1 MTISRPESGVQTGF
15 RHEMNRKERDY
26 SRVRMDQESIR
37 LNKYISARGV
47 CSRREA
53 DRLIENGSV
62 TILRNGQD
70 MPVTAM
76 VGERVCP
83 GDRVFV
89 NGKEVAAE
97 KQEKLYYM
105 LNKPKGIICTGD
117 RHISNNII
125 DYAGLSQYIS
135 YAGRLDRDSTG
146 LVLLTNDGELND
158 MIMRASN
165 YHEKEYI
172 VKVDKVLTPEFII
185 AMQNGM
191 EIVLDDDRHL
201 THEIGKK
208 GRRKGTVVRTRP
220 CRVRRL
226 NKKEFSIILT
236 QGFNRQIR
244 RMCLAKGYSVL
255 EIKRVRIM
263 NLLLGDLK
271 EGAMRPL
278 TDEEITELKRLAV
291 KPGTDRRVITNKGR

>member
-1 MTISRPESGVQTGF
+1 
-15 RHEMNRKERDY
+15 
-26 SRVRMDQESIR
+26 MDQESIR
-37 LNKYISARGV
+37 LNKYISAAGV

-62 TILRNGQD
+62 TIQRSSEDRAVPAQ
-70 MPVTAM
+70 

-89 NGKEVAAE
+89 NGKEITAE

-201 THEIGKK
+201 TNEIGKK

-244 RMCLAKGYSVL
+244 RMCLSKGYSVL

-278 TDEEITELKRLAV
+278 TDEEITELRRLAV
-291 KPGTDRRVITNKGR
+291 KPGTDRRAVTNKGR

>member
-1 MTISRPESGVQTGF
+1 
-15 RHEMNRKERDY
+15 
-26 SRVRMDQESIR
+26 MDQESIR
-37 LNKYISARGV
+37 LNKYISAAGV

-62 TILRNGQD
+62 TILRSGEDREVPAQ
-70 MPVTAM
+70 

-201 THEIGKK
+201 TNEIGKK

-244 RMCLAKGYSVL
+244 RMCLSKGYSVL

-271 EGAMRPL
+271 EGAMMPL
-278 TDEEITELKRLAV
+278 TDEEITEMRRLAV
-291 KPGTDRRVITNKGR
+291 KPGTDRRVINNKGR

>member
-1 MTISRPESGVQTGF
+1 
-15 RHEMNRKERDY
+15 
-26 SRVRMDQESIR
+26 MDQESIR
-37 LNKYISARGV
+37 LNKYISAAGV

-62 TILRNGQD
+62 TILRSGED
-70 MPVTAM
+70 LEVPAM
-76 VGERVCP
+76 IGERVCP

-97 KQEKLYYM
+97 KQERLYYM

-125 DYAGLSQYIS
+125 DYTGLSQYIS

-201 THEIGKK
+201 TNEIGKK

-244 RMCLAKGYSVL
+244 RMCLSKGYSVL

-278 TDEEITELKRLAV
+278 TKEEIAELKRLAV
-291 KPGTDRRVITNKGR
+291 RPGADRQRVINKGR

>member
-1 MTISRPESGVQTGF
+1 
-15 RHEMNRKERDY
+15 
-26 SRVRMDQESIR
+26 MDQDSIR
-37 LNKYISARGV
+37 LNKYISAAGV

-53 DRLIENGSV
+53 DRLIENGQVMIHRSGEDNAAAA
-62 TILRNGQD
+62 R
-70 MPVTAM
+70 M
-76 VGERVCP
+76 GERVCP

-89 NGKEVAAE
+89 NGKEVAAKE
-97 KQEKLYYM
+97 QKKLYYM
-105 LNKPKGIICTGD
+105 LNKPRGIICTGD
-117 RHISNNII
+117 RRISGNII
-125 DYAGLSQYIS
+125 DYAGLTQYIS

-201 THEIGKK
+201 TNEIGRK
-208 GRRKGTVVRTRP
+208 GKRKGTVVRTRP

-226 NKKEFSIILT
+226 GKKEFSIILT

-244 RMCLAKGYSVL
+244 RMCLKKGYSVL
-255 EIKRVRIM
+255 EIKRIRIM

-278 TDEEITELKRLAV
+278 TDEEIAELRKMAV
-291 KPGTDRRVITNKGR
+291 KPGTDRRPVTYRGR

>member
-1 MTISRPESGVQTGF
+1 
-15 RHEMNRKERDY
+15 
-26 SRVRMDQESIR
+26 MDQESIR
-37 LNKYISARGV
+37 LNKYISAAGV

-62 TILRNGQD
+62 TILRSGEDREVPAQ
-70 MPVTAM
+70 

-201 THEIGKK
+201 TNEIGKK

-278 TDEEITELKRLAV
+278 TDEEITEMRRLAA
-291 KPGTDRRVITNKGR
+291 KPGTDRRVINNKGR

>member
-1 MTISRPESGVQTGF
+1 
-15 RHEMNRKERDY
+15 
-26 SRVRMDQESIR
+26 MDQESIR
-37 LNKYISARGV
+37 LNKYISAAGV

-62 TILRNGQD
+62 TILRSGEDREVPAQ
-70 MPVTAM
+70 

-201 THEIGKK
+201 TNEIGKK

-278 TDEEITELKRLAV
+278 KDEEITELRRLAV
-291 KPGTDRRVITNKGR
+291 KPGTDRRVINNKGR

>member
-1 MTISRPESGVQTGF
+1 
-15 RHEMNRKERDY
+15 
-26 SRVRMDQESIR
+26 MDQESIR
-37 LNKYISARGV
+37 LNKYISAAGV

-62 TILRNGQD
+62 TILRSGEDREVPAQ
-70 MPVTAM
+70 

-201 THEIGKK
+201 TNEIGKK

-244 RMCLAKGYSVL
+244 RMCLSKGYSVL

-278 TDEEITELKRLAV
+278 TDEEIAEIRRLAV
-291 KPGTDRRVITNKGR
+291 KPGTDRRAVSYKGR

>member
-1 MTISRPESGVQTGF
+1 
-15 RHEMNRKERDY
+15 
-26 SRVRMDQESIR
+26 MDQESIR
-37 LNKYISARGV
+37 LNKYISAAGV

-62 TILRNGQD
+62 TIHRSGEDLEV
-70 MPVTAM
+70 PAM
-76 VGERVCP
+76 IGERVCP

-89 NGKEVAAE
+89 NGKEVEAE

-105 LNKPKGIICTGD
+105 LNNPKGIICTGD

-201 THEIGKK
+201 TNEIGKK

-244 RMCLAKGYSVL
+244 RMCLSKGYSVL

-278 TDEEITELKRLAV
+278 TKEEIAELKRLAV
-291 KPGTDRRVITNKGR
+291 RPGADRQRVIIKGR

>member
-1 MTISRPESGVQTGF
+1 
-15 RHEMNRKERDY
+15 
-26 SRVRMDQESIR
+26 MDQESIR
-37 LNKYISARGV
+37 LNKYISAAGV

-62 TILRNGQD
+62 TILRSGEDREVPAQ
-70 MPVTAM
+70 

-201 THEIGKK
+201 TNEIGKK

-244 RMCLAKGYSVL
+244 RMCLSKGYSVL

-278 TDEEITELKRLAV
+278 TDEEITEMRRLAV
-291 KPGTDRRVITNKGR
+291 KPGTDRRGINNKGR

>member
-1 MTISRPESGVQTGF
+1 
-15 RHEMNRKERDY
+15 
-26 SRVRMDQESIR
+26 MDQESIR
-37 LNKYISARGV
+37 LNKYISAAGV

-62 TILRNGQD
+62 TIQRSSEDRTVPAQ
-70 MPVTAM
+70 

-89 NGKEVAAE
+89 NGKEITAE

-201 THEIGKK
+201 TNEIGKK

-244 RMCLAKGYSVL
+244 RMCLSKGYSVL

-278 TDEEITELKRLAV
+278 TDEEITELRRLAV
-291 KPGTDRRVITNKGR
+291 KPGTDRRAVTNKGR

>member
-1 MTISRPESGVQTGF
+1 
-15 RHEMNRKERDY
+15 
-26 SRVRMDQESIR
+26 MDQESIR
-37 LNKYISARGV
+37 LNKYISAAGV

-62 TILRNGQD
+62 TILRSGEDREVPAQ
-70 MPVTAM
+70 

-201 THEIGKK
+201 TNEIGKK

-244 RMCLAKGYSVL
+244 RMCLSKGYSVL

-278 TDEEITELKRLAV
+278 ADEEITELRRLAV
-291 KPGTDRRVITNKGR
+291 KPGTDRRAITYKGR

>member
-1 MTISRPESGVQTGF
+1 
-15 RHEMNRKERDY
+15 
-26 SRVRMDQESIR
+26 MDQESIR
-37 LNKYISARGV
+37 LNKYISAAGV

-62 TILRNGQD
+62 TILRSGEDREVPAQ
-70 MPVTAM
+70 

-201 THEIGKK
+201 TNEIGKK

-271 EGAMRPL
+271 EGAMRSL
-278 TDEEITELKRLAV
+278 TDEEITELRRLAV
-291 KPGTDRRVITNKGR
+291 KPGTDRRVINNKGR

>member
-1 MTISRPESGVQTGF
+1 MTVSRLKPGVQTGL

-26 SRVRMDQESIR
+26 SRVRMNQESIR
-37 LNKYISARGV
+37 LNKYISAAGV

-62 TILRNGQD
+62 TILRSGEDRAVPAQ
-70 MPVTAM
+70 

-201 THEIGKK
+201 TNEIGKK

-244 RMCLAKGYSVL
+244 RMCLSKGYSVL

-278 TDEEITELKRLAV
+278 ADEEITELRRLAV
-291 KPGTDRRVITNKGR
+291 KPGTDRRAITYKGR

>member
-1 MTISRPESGVQTGF
+1 
-15 RHEMNRKERDY
+15 
-26 SRVRMDQESIR
+26 MDQKSIR
-37 LNKYISARGV
+37 LNKYISAAGI

-53 DRLIENGSV
+53 DHLIENGLVMIQKSGSDV
-62 TILRNGQD
+62 AVSAEI
-70 MPVTAM
+70 
-76 VGERVCP
+76 GERVSP

-89 NGKEVAAE
+89 NGKEITGE
-97 KQEKLYYM
+97 KQQKLYYM
-105 LNKPKGIICTGD
+105 LNKPRGIICTGN
-117 RHISNNII
+117 RKISGNVI
-125 DYAGLSQYIS
+125 DYAGLKEYIS

-172 VKVDKVLTPEFII
+172 VKVDKVLTPEFIM

-191 EIVLDDDRHL
+191 EIVLDDSRHMTNEIDR
-201 THEIGKK
+201 K
-208 GRRKGTVVRTRP
+208 GRRKGTVVKTRP

-226 NKKEFSIILT
+226 GKKEFSIILT

-255 EIKRVRIM
+255 EIKRIRIM

-278 TDEEITELKRLAV
+278 TDEEIAELRRLAV
-291 KPGTDRRVITNKGR
+291 RPGTDRRPVTYKGR

>member
-1 MTISRPESGVQTGF
+1 
-15 RHEMNRKERDY
+15 MN
-26 SRVRMDQESIR
+26 QESIR
-37 LNKYISARGV
+37 LNKYISAAGV

-62 TILRNGQD
+62 TILRSGEDREVPAQ
-70 MPVTAM
+70 

-201 THEIGKK
+201 TNEIGKK

-244 RMCLAKGYSVL
+244 RMCLSKGYSVL

-278 TDEEITELKRLAV
+278 ADEEITELRRLAV
-291 KPGTDRRVITNKGR
+291 KPGTDRRAITYKGR

>member
-1 MTISRPESGVQTGF
+1 
-15 RHEMNRKERDY
+15 
-26 SRVRMDQESIR
+26 MDQESIR
-37 LNKYISARGV
+37 LNKYISAAGV

-53 DRLIENGSV
+53 DRLIENGLVMIQKSG
-62 TILRNGQD
+62 RD
-70 MPVTAM
+70 TADPAEI
-76 VGERVCP
+76 GERVGP

-89 NGKEVAAE
+89 NGKEVTAE

-105 LNKPKGIICTGD
+105 LNKPRGIICTGN
-117 RHISNNII
+117 RKISNNVI
-125 DYAGLSQYIS
+125 DYAGLTQYIS

-165 YHEKEYI
+165 YHEKEYL

-201 THEIGKK
+201 TNEIGRK
-208 GRRKGTVVRTRP
+208 GKRKGTLVRTRP

-226 NKKEFSIILT
+226 SKKEFSIILT

-244 RMCLAKGYSVL
+244 RMCLSKGYSVQ

-271 EGAMRPL
+271 EGEMRPL
-278 TDEEITELKRLAV
+278 TEEEIAELRRLAA
-291 KPGTDRRVITNKGR
+291 KPGSARQPGANKGR

>member
-1 MTISRPESGVQTGF
+1 ME
-15 RHEMNRKERDY
+15 
-26 SRVRMDQESIR
+26 QESLR
-37 LNKYISARGV
+37 LNKYISAAGV

-62 TILRNGQD
+62 TIQRSSEDRAVPAQ
-70 MPVTAM
+70 
-76 VGERVCP
+76 VGERVHP

-89 NGKEVAAE
+89 NGKEITAE

-201 THEIGKK
+201 TNEIGKK

-244 RMCLAKGYSVL
+244 RMCLSKGYSVL

>member
-1 MTISRPESGVQTGF
+1 
-15 RHEMNRKERDY
+15 
-26 SRVRMDQESIR
+26 MDQESIR
-37 LNKYISARGV
+37 LNKYISAQGV

-53 DRLIENGSV
+53 DRLIENGLVMIQKSG
-62 TILRNGQD
+62 RD
-70 MPVTAM
+70 TANPAEI
-76 VGERVCP
+76 GERVGP

-89 NGKEVAAE
+89 NGKEVTAE

-105 LNKPKGIICTGD
+105 LNKPRGIICTGN
-117 RHISNNII
+117 RKISNNVI
-125 DYAGLSQYIS
+125 DYAGLTQYIS

-165 YHEKEYI
+165 YHEKEYL

-201 THEIGKK
+201 TNEIGRK
-208 GRRKGTVVRTRP
+208 GKRKGTLVRTRP

-226 NKKEFSIILT
+226 SKKEFSIILT

-244 RMCLAKGYSVL
+244 RMCLSKGYSVL

-271 EGAMRPL
+271 EGEMRPL
-278 TDEEITELKRLAV
+278 TEEEIAELRRLAAR
-291 KPGTDRRVITNKGR
+291 PGSARQPGANKGR

>member
-1 MTISRPESGVQTGF
+1 
-15 RHEMNRKERDY
+15 
-26 SRVRMDQESIR
+26 MDQESIR
-37 LNKYISARGV
+37 LNTYISAAGV

-62 TILRNGQD
+62 TILRSGEDREVPAQ
-70 MPVTAM
+70 

-201 THEIGKK
+201 TNEIGKK

-244 RMCLAKGYSVL
+244 RMCLSKGYSVL

-278 TDEEITELKRLAV
+278 TDEEITEMRRLAV
-291 KPGTDRRVITNKGR
+291 KPGTDRRVINNKGR

>member
-1 MTISRPESGVQTGF
+1 
-15 RHEMNRKERDY
+15 
-26 SRVRMDQESIR
+26 MDQESIR
-37 LNKYISARGV
+37 LNKYISAAGV

-53 DRLIENGSV
+53 DRLIENGLVMIQKSG
-62 TILRNGQD
+62 RD
-70 MPVTAM
+70 TADPAEI
-76 VGERVCP
+76 GERVGP

-89 NGKEVAAE
+89 NGKAVTAE

-105 LNKPKGIICTGD
+105 LNKPRGIICTGN
-117 RHISNNII
+117 RKISNNVI
-125 DYAGLSQYIS
+125 DYAGLTQYIS

-165 YHEKEYI
+165 YHEKEYL

-201 THEIGKK
+201 TNEIGRK
-208 GRRKGTVVRTRP
+208 GKRKGTLVRTRP

-226 NKKEFSIILT
+226 SKKEFSIILT

-244 RMCLAKGYSVL
+244 RMCLSKGYSVQ

-271 EGAMRPL
+271 EGEMRPL
-278 TDEEITELKRLAV
+278 TEEEIAELRRLAA
-291 KPGTDRRVITNKGR
+291 KPGSARQPGANKGR

>member
-1 MTISRPESGVQTGF
+1 
-15 RHEMNRKERDY
+15 
-26 SRVRMDQESIR
+26 MDQESIR
-37 LNKYISARGV
+37 LNKYISAAGV

-62 TILRNGQD
+62 TILRSGEDREVPAQ
-70 MPVTAM
+70 

-201 THEIGKK
+201 TNEIGKK

-278 TDEEITELKRLAV
+278 TDEEITELRRLAV
-291 KPGTDRRVITNKGR
+291 KPSTDRRVINNKGR

>member
-1 MTISRPESGVQTGF
+1 
-15 RHEMNRKERDY
+15 
-26 SRVRMDQESIR
+26 MDQESIR
-37 LNKYISARGV
+37 LNKYISAAGV

-53 DRLIENGSV
+53 DRLIENGLVMIQKSG
-62 TILRNGQD
+62 RD
-70 MPVTAM
+70 TADPAEI
-76 VGERVCP
+76 GERVGP

-89 NGKEVAAE
+89 NGKAVTAE

-105 LNKPKGIICTGD
+105 LNKPRGIICTGN
-117 RHISNNII
+117 RKISNNVI
-125 DYAGLSQYIS
+125 DYAGLTQYIS

-165 YHEKEYI
+165 YHEKEYL

-201 THEIGKK
+201 TNEIGRK
-208 GRRKGTVVRTRP
+208 GKRKGTLVRTRP

-226 NKKEFSIILT
+226 SKKEFSIILT

-244 RMCLAKGYSVL
+244 RMCLSKGYSVQ

-271 EGAMRPL
+271 EGEMRPL
-278 TDEEITELKRLAV
+278 TEEEIAELRRLAAR
-291 KPGTDRRVITNKGR
+291 PGSARQPGANKGR

>member
-1 MTISRPESGVQTGF
+1 
-15 RHEMNRKERDY
+15 
-26 SRVRMDQESIR
+26 MDQESIR
-37 LNKYISARGV
+37 LNKHISAAGV

-62 TILRNGQD
+62 TVLRSGEDRAVPAQ
-70 MPVTAM
+70 

-83 GDRVFV
+83 GDRVYV
-89 NGKEVAAE
+89 NGKEVTAA

-201 THEIGKK
+201 TNEIGKK

-244 RMCLAKGYSVL
+244 RMCLSKGYSVL

-278 TDEEITELKRLAV
+278 TDEEITELRRLAV
-291 KPGTDRRVITNKGR
+291 KPGTDRRAVTNKGR

>member
-1 MTISRPESGVQTGF
+1 
-15 RHEMNRKERDY
+15 
-26 SRVRMDQESIR
+26 MDQESIR
-37 LNKYISARGV
+37 LNKYISAAGV

-62 TILRNGQD
+62 TILRSGEDREVPAQ
-70 MPVTAM
+70 

-125 DYAGLSQYIS
+125 DCAGLSQYIS

-201 THEIGKK
+201 TNEIGKK

-244 RMCLAKGYSVL
+244 RMCLSKGYSVL

-278 TDEEITELKRLAV
+278 TDEEITEMRRLAV
-291 KPGTDRRVITNKGR
+291 KPGTDRRVINNKGR